1 MTAEDW
7 MKLELSQALPV
18 RVAFAALVVELI
30 RAGMVDALEDL
41 WEWAEEHLDVNRE
54 QLEEELGIDA

>member
-1 MTAEDW
+1 M
-7 MKLELSQALPV
+7 